1 MKKMNTNM
9 FRTLALALMMMLGT
23 AAAFAQMTV
32 QGEVIDA
39 SNGEP
44 IIGASIF
51 EIGTTN
57 GTVTDF
63 DGQFVLKVHNG
74 AKLAISYMGYKKQE
88 LAAQPVMKVQ
98 PPRGCRDAGRG
109 RCSRLWCC

>member
-74 AKLAISYMGYKKQE
+74 AKARHLLYGIQKAGTRSTACDEGTGSARM
-88 LAAQPVMKVQ
+88 
-98 PPRGCRDAGRG
+98 PRCWTR
-109 RCSRLWCC
+109 SL